1 MSVPCGFSK
10 AGTPIGMQ
18 IAAGP
23 FQVDLIFTSL
33 TPTNRRLSG
42 TSGDQHNSIEIANN
56 KRRGTNVTAC
66 RPSAFVAA
74 SNSNPN
80 L

>member
-23 FQVDLIFTSL
+23 FQVDLIFTLL

-56 KRRGTNVTAC
+56 N
-66 RPSAFVAA
+66 A
-74 SNSNPN
+74 SRNQRDGLPTISICCGF
-80 L
+80 